1 MREKDILWYKNPAK
15 VWIEALPLGNGRI
28 GAMDYGGSIR
38 ERIQIDE
45 SSFWSGERSEYNNKP
60 ESKDLIDQIRKE
72 LLKEDYEEADRLG
85 HGLTGNKNNYGTN
98 MPVADLIMELQ
109 NMDPGMVKH
118 FRRSLD
124 LSCGISETLFEYH
137 DVLYKRTVLVS
148 NPSQVVAIRFTSDRK
163 KPFNMEISYNG
174 IGNDTKICGM
184 DGNLGLVEGH
194 AFETLHSDG
203 KTGVCLQ
210 GSICF
215 LCDGEIQYKKDT
227 VLLLNATELV
237 VFMDIQTNM
246 FEEDPQGKSFA
257 HVKSAVKTGFLNVE
271 AEHTRDVQSLFTRM
285 DIKLGDTNK
294 RNIPTDERIQ
304 MAADGNLD
312 PDLYALLFQYGRY
325 LLIASSR
332 ADSPLPTHMGGI
344 WNDNIYN
351 NIDCTQDMHIDMN
364 LQMQYWLSAQCNLKE
379 SYIPLFNYIRNIL
392 VPSGEKTAAE
402 VYRAKGWTAHV
413 VSNPW
418 GFTALG
424 WSYNW
429 GIWSLGGAW
438 CTTLIWD
445 YFTYT
450 KDYQFLQREAYHI
463 IKGAAEFILDYVFYD
478 TYSGY
483 YMTGPS
489 YSPETMFRTKGK
501 NYFLSISPTC
511 DVLMVREILR
521 IYLKMMEEL
530 RAIDGVMENDTAKI
544 NNIEIKAIEV
554 LEKLPP
560 YKIGARGQLQEWYYD
575 FEEPIPN
582 HRHTSHLL
590 GLYPFRQIEPENMK
604 DLADAARR
612 SINIRYDN
620 FEVTSWGMAML
631 TGHYARLNAGEEAL
645 HILKDTVNKLLKP
658 NMASVMSDQNSMWMG
673 TWELDGNTGITS
685 VIGEMLL
692 QSGNDFLHILPALPK
707 EWTTGELKGI
717 CVRGGHVADISWEKG
732 ELKNLQITSYHN
744 DIKKLSVGSICDKKD
759 CGFGEIVLKKGKIL
773 NLIFHNNKILKMER
787 KSLSKVEDEFSE
799 NIY

>member
-1 MREKDILWYKNPAK
+1 MREKDYLWYENPAK
-15 VWIEALPLGNGRI
+15 AWIEALPLGNGRI

-45 SSFWSGERSEYNNKP
+45 SSFWSGEPSEYNNKP

-72 LLKEDYEEADRLG
+72 LLKQDYEEADRLG
-85 HGLTGNKNNYGTN
+85 HGLIGNKNNYGTN

-118 FRRSLD
+118 FRRSLN
-124 LSCGISETLFEYH
+124 LSDGISETVFEYQN
-137 DVLYKRTVLVS
+137 VLYKRTVLIS
-148 NPSQVVAIRFTSDRK
+148 NPHQIAAIRFNADRK
-163 KPFNMEISYNG
+163 KLFNMAIRYDG
-174 IGNDTKICGM
+174 IGNDTKICGI
-184 DGNLGLVEGH
+184 DGNIGYIEGH

-203 KTGVCLQ
+203 KSGVCLQ

-215 LCDGEIQYKKDT
+215 LCDGEIQYENGT
-227 VLLLNATELV
+227 VLLLNTSELV
-237 VFMDIQTNM
+237 VFMDIETNM
-246 FEEDPQGKSFA
+246 FEKDPKAKASE
-257 HVKSAVKTGFLNVE
+257 HVMSAVKAGFIE
-271 AEHTRDVQSLFTRM
+271 IEKEHIRDVRSLYTRM
-285 DIKLGDTNK
+285 DIKLGDTDK
-294 RNIPTDERIQ
+294 RDIPTDERIR
-304 MAADGNLD
+304 MAAAGSLD
-312 PDLYALLFQYGRY
+312 IDLFAQLFQYGRY

-332 ADSPLPTHMGGI
+332 PDSPLPTHMGGI

-364 LQMQYWLSAQCNLKE
+364 LQMQYWLSAQCNLSE
-379 SYIPLFNYIRNIL
+379 SYLPVFNYIRNIL

-402 VYRAKGWTAHV
+402 VYRAKGWSAHV
-413 VSNPW
+413 VTNPW
-418 GFTALG
+418 GFTSLG

-450 KDYQFLQREAYHI
+450 KDYQFLQKEAYSI
-463 IKGAAEFILDYVFYD
+463 IKGAVEFVLDYVFYD
-478 TYSGY
+478 KESGY

-511 DVLMVREILR
+511 DVLMVREVLR

-530 RAIDGVMENDTAKI
+530 RSIGYVWENDNAEK
-544 NNIEIKAIEV
+544 NNIEIKAVEV
-554 LEKLPP
+554 LKKLPP
-560 YKIGARGQLQEWYYD
+560 YKIGAKGQLQEWFYD

-582 HRHTSHLL
+582 HRHTSHML
-590 GLYPFRQIEPENMK
+590 GLYPFKQIEPEYME

-612 SINIRYDN
+612 SIKIRYED

-631 TGHYARLNAGEEAL
+631 IGHYARLNDGEEAL

-658 NMASVMSDQNSMWMG
+658 NMASVMSDENSMWMG

-692 QSGNDFLHILPALPK
+692 QSGDDFVHILPALPK
-707 EWTTGELKGI
+707 EWKSGELKGI
-717 CVRGGHVADISWEKG
+717 CVRGGHVADIAWEES
-732 ELKNLQITSYHN
+732 ELTSLQITSNRN
-744 DIKKLSVGSICDKKD
+744 DIKKLNVGSTAENK
-759 CGFGEIVLKKGKIL
+759 GYRFGEIELKKGEIL
-773 NLIFHNNKILKMER
+773 NLIFCNNEILRMER
-787 KSLSKVEDEFSE
+787 KLL
-799 NIY
+799 